1 MGKAASTHDTHM
13 LYESV
18 CLLTGKA
25 FSQSTVESIILVPS
39 PLFFLSKP
47 ISTWMWTPMLGN
59 SGTQEEKEMPLGWTL
74 PAF

>member
-1 MGKAASTHDTHM
+1 M

-18 CLLTGKA
+18 WLLTGKA
-25 FSQSTVESIILVPS
+25 FSQSTVEGIILVPS
-39 PLFFLSKP
+39 PLFYKP
-47 ISTWMWTPMLGN
+47 ISTGMWTPVMGN